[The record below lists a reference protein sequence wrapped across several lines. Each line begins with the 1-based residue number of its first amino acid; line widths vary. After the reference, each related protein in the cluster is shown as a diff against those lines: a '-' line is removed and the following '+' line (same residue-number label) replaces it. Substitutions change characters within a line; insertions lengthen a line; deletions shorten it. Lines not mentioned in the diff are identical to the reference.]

1 MKNAASAEEGVPK
14 SRSLFSR
21 LPINMDL
28 YRFLSP
34 FAIFLV
40 FLAWYL
46 IGLFMPHYIF
56 PDPFETLRAVGDI
69 FIEGILLKAVG
80 NTLIHILVAFFAA
93 GVLGTL
99 IGMAMGRVR
108 WIEAFGQDL
117 VPLFQTIPG
126 LVLISICIILFKF
139 TNKAIMF
146 SGFVFGLP
154 NMIIGV
160 WQGTKNIDANL
171 VEMAR
176 IYGHS
181 EWSIMH
187 RIVIPWII
195 PDIISGLRVVMGLL
209 WHGILFAEFM
219 IGGGDCFG
227 YQLYAAL
234 ILFNIPRVFAW
245 GVSVVS
251 IMIIM
256 EYGFF
261 RPLENRLMVWKKR
274 ALQI

>member
-1 MKNAASAEEGVPK
+1 MKNATSAEGAPK
-14 SRSLFSR
+14 SKSFASR
-21 LPINMDL
+21 LPVSMDL

-40 FLAWYL
+40 LLVWCIF
-46 IGLFMPHYIF
+46 GLFMPSYIF
-56 PDPFETLRAVGDI
+56 PDPLETLRAIGDI
-69 FIEGILLKAVG
+69 FIEGILLKAMS
-80 NTLIHILVAFFAA
+80 NTLVHILVAFFSA
-93 GVLGTL
+93 GLLGAL
-99 IGMAMGRVR
+99 IGIAMGRVR

-117 VPLFQTIPG
+117 VPLFQTVPG
-126 LVLISICIILFKF
+126 LVLISISIILFKF
-139 TNKAIMF
+139 TSKAIIF
-146 SGFVFGLP
+146 SGFIFGLP
-154 NMIIGV
+154 NMIIGI
-160 WQGTKNIDANL
+160 WQGTKNVDANL

-181 EWSIMH
+181 EWSIMR
-187 RIVIPWII
+187 RIVIPWVI

-219 IGGGDCFG
+219 IGGGNCFG
-227 YQLYAAL
+227 YQLYSAL
-234 ILFNIPRVFAW
+234 ALFNVPRIFAW

>member
-1 MKNAASAEEGVPK
+1 MKNATRAEGAPK
-14 SRSLFSR
+14 SKSFASR
-21 LPINMDL
+21 LSVSMDL

-34 FAIFLV
+34 LAIFSV
-40 FLAWYL
+40 FLIWCL
-46 IGLFMPHYIF
+46 VGLFMPYYIF
-56 PDPFETLRAVGDI
+56 PDPFETLRAVGEI
-69 FIEGILLKAVG
+69 LMEGILLKALG

-93 GVLGTL
+93 GTLGAL
-99 IGMAMGRVR
+99 IGIAMGRVR
-108 WIEAFGQDL
+108 WIEAFGRDL
-117 VPLFQTIPG
+117 VPLLQTVPG
-126 LVLISICIILFKF
+126 LVMISICIILFKF

-146 SGFVFGLP
+146 SGFLYGLP
-154 NMIIGV
+154 SIIIGV
-160 WQGTKNIDANL
+160 SQGTKNVDAHL

-181 EWSIMH
+181 EWSIMR
-187 RIVIPWII
+187 RIVVPWVI

-219 IGGGDCFG
+219 IGGGNCFG

-234 ILFNIPRVFAW
+234 ALFNVPRIFAW

-251 IMIIM
+251 MMIIM

-274 ALQI
+274 ASQI